1 MKIEGHKR
9 RSKMTAGNDQ
19 SGKQP
24 QKDASAVLHDNTI
37 SPRDNRKE
45 RGKALKAAFPHKI
58 HAAWN
63 PAEDRR
69 DPILILE
76 ESNAGRIQ
84 ELAPVRFGRML
95 QSPFTFYRGAASV
108 MAADLATTPNVGIR
122 VQACGD
128 CHLLNFGAFATPER
142 NIVFDINDFD
152 ETLPAPWEWDLK
164 RLAVSFVLA
173 ANDNN
178 LKPKFGEA
186 AAQAVARAYRERMG
200 EFAKMSILDVWYA
213 SVDWQNVIER
223 TSDAELQ
230 KQHKDQLKK
239 AMKRTIQDYYFPKMT
254 QQING
259 AYKIKDTPPI
269 VYHFPESE
277 EQVWHERIIKAFQAY
292 KLTLQ
297 DDRQRLFDR
306 YRLSDF
312 AIKVVG
318 IGSVGTMC
326 AIALMLAPDDEPLL
340 LQIKEARESV
350 LAPYAGK
357 SEFENN
363 GQRVVAGQRI
373 VQSASDIFLGWTSFE
388 DGRQFYVRQLRD
400 TKVKPEPELWLG
412 PQLVEIAETLGS
424 VLARAHARSGDAAY
438 IRGYLGS
445 RTDFDEAIAEFSL
458 AYAEQTIKD
467 HAALVSAVD
476 SGRIKVL
483 VESNT

>member
-1 MKIEGHKR
+1 MAAH
-9 RSKMTAGNDQ
+9 NDQ

-24 QKDASAVLHDNTI
+24 GKDGSAVLHDNTI

-45 RGKALKAAFPHKI
+45 RGKALKAAFPHKL

-63 PAEDRR
+63 PPEDRR
-69 DPILILE
+69 DPILLLE
-76 ESNAGRIQ
+76 ESNHGRIQ
-84 ELAPVRFGRML
+84 ELAPVRYGRML
-95 QSPFTFYRGAASV
+95 QSPFTFYRGAASI
-108 MAADLATTPNVGIR
+108 MAADLAHTPNVGIR

-173 ANDNN
+173 ALDNN

-186 AAQAVARAYRERMG
+186 AAQAVARGYRERMG

-213 SVDWQNVIER
+213 RVDWQNVIER

-230 KQHKDQLKK
+230 KHRKEQLKR

-254 QQING
+254 QQMNG
-259 AYKIKDTPPI
+259 AYKIKDTPPV
-269 VYHFPESE
+269 VYHLPESDQE
-277 EQVWHERIIKAFQAY
+277 EWQERIMKAFQKY
-292 KLTLQ
+292 QLTLQ
-297 DDRQRLFDR
+297 EDRQRLFGR

-326 AIALMLAPDDEPLL
+326 AIALMLAPDDQPLL

-350 LAPYAGK
+350 LELYAGK
-357 SEFENN
+357 STFENH

-373 VQSASDIFLGWTSFE
+373 VQSASDIFLGWTEFE
-388 DGRQFYVRQLRD
+388 DGRHFYVRQLRD
-400 TKVKPEPELWLG
+400 TKVKPEPEMWLG
-412 PQLVEIAETLGS
+412 PQMLEIAETMGS

-445 RTDFDEAIAEFSL
+445 HSGFDEAIAEFSL
-458 AYAEQTIKD
+458 AYAEQTVKD
-467 HAALVSAVD
+467 HAALVAAVA
-476 SGRIKVL
+476 SGRIKAL
-483 VESNT
+483 VESTT